1 MRLRESRALLDVHL
15 WAGAYY
21 LAGYAVECGL
31 KACVAKR
38 TRRYEFPDLD
48 RARDSWTHGLD
59 ELVKAAGM
67 RGDLNTAVAA
77 SPAFA
82 VNWTTVKDWTE
93 VSRYDHLIGAA
104 KARDLYRAIAGRN
117 GVMTWVRHRW

>member
-38 TRRYEFPDLD
+38 TRRYEFPDRD
-48 RARDSWTHGLD
+48 RARDSWTHNLD

-77 SPAFA
+77 
-82 VNWTTVKDWTE
+82 TE

>member
-1 MRLRESRALLDVHL
+1 
-15 WAGAYY
+15 
-21 LAGYAVECGL
+21 
-31 KACVAKR
+31 
-38 TRRYEFPDLD
+38 
-48 RARDSWTHGLD
+48 
-59 ELVKAAGM
+59 M

-104 KARDLYRAIAGRN
+104 KARDLYRATAGRN